1 MFFVYYCSLSEEHR
15 RVSENRTGGASADR
29 VVSPS
34 PTTPPGVALY
44 GMFRSA
50 GPAAARRAKPR
61 KGPTT
66 RRRAANAVAA
76 AERAPEPS
84 ARRAGVSPIPPQRP
98 NSLSARPGSTPQ
110 SWRQSR
116 AAVDEKSGKRTTPPT
131 DRARDGCAALPSSE
145 AALAGGCHQQHG
157 PRVPATTRCRS
168 GSHRQHDAGPV
179 AEK

>member
-76 AERAPEPS
+76 AGSAPE
-84 ARRAGVSPIPPQRP
+84 
-98 NSLSARPGSTPQ
+98 LSAGPKVHVPER
-110 SWRQSR
+110 
-116 AAVDEKSGKRTTPPT
+116 V
-131 DRARDGCAALPSSE
+131 ARDM
-145 AALAGGCHQQHG
+145 GG
-157 PRVPATTRCRS
+157 T
-168 GSHRQHDAGPV
+168 
-179 AEK
+179 